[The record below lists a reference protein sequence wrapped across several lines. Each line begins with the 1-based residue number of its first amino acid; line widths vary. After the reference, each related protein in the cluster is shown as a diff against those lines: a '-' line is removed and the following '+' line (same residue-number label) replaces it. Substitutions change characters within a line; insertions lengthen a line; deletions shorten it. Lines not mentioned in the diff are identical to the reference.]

1 MGKEDGEKTYKAK
14 TDKEISRQR
23 AVYGSLLKVLKE
35 QRPGV
40 VMQEGAVGQRKREI
54 VLL

>member
-14 TDKEISRQR
+14 TDKEIS
-23 AVYGSLLKVLKE
+23 GSLLKVLKE

-54 VLL
+54 LLL